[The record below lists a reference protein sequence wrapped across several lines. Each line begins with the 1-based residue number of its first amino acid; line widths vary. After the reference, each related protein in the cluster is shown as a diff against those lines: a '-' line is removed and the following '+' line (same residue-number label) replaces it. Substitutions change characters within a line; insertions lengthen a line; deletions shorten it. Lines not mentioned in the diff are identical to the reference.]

1 MLQYRQNQTLNTIPI
16 LKTKNTENMQFIK
29 HFVTFCLIFHLTSC
43 NLKTKKNTTGESS
56 ILRPNIV
63 IIYAD
68 DLGYG
73 DVSSYGATEL
83 RTPNIDR
90 ISNEGIKFNNGY
102 ATSPTCTPSRFSL
115 LSGTYPFRSRKA
127 KVLSGNAPLLL
138 EVGKQTLPSML
149 QDAGYFTGVV
159 GKWHLGLGDENLN
172 WNEEIKPGPREVGFD
187 YSFIMAA
194 TNDRV
199 PSVYIK
205 NNQVYDLDSNDPLE
219 VSYHENFEGEPTGKD
234 NPELLKV
241 HPSHGHDHSI
251 HNGISRIGYMRGGK
265 SALFIDEDMSDDFL
279 KESKKFINDHK
290 DKPFF
295 LLYSL
300 HQPHV
305 PRVPHPRFAGKS
317 GLGARGDVI
326 LEADWAVGQFL
337 DELDKLGLAKN
348 TIVIFSSDNGPVLD
362 DGYKDEA
369 ITKNG
374 KHTPS
379 GGLRGGKYSKF
390 DAGTHVPFMVRW
402 PAKIKPGFSD
412 ALVCQIDFT
421 ASFASLVGQENLTP
435 DSENMLDAFI
445 GKSKVG
451 RDNLILGNDGLIT
464 YIKGDYVLI
473 PPQIGPKVNWVNHE
487 TGNDLNVQ
495 LFNIK
500 EDRGQL
506 YNIADQHPELVSKML
521 NEIENIKNR

>member
-1 MLQYRQNQTLNTIPI
+1 MTKHLVTIG
-16 LKTKNTENMQFIK
+16 LA
-29 HFVTFCLIFHLTSC
+29 LILTSC
-43 NLKTKKNTTGESS
+43 GDKTNKNIPEETSNS
-56 ILRPNIV
+56 KPNIV

-73 DVSSYGATEL
+73 DVSSYGSTEL
-83 RTPNIDR
+83 ITPNIDR
-90 ISNEGIKFNNGY
+90 ISNEGIKFTNGY

-115 LSGTYPFRSRKA
+115 LSGIYPFRSQKA
-127 KVLSGNAPLLL
+127 KVLPGNAPLLF

-149 QDAGYFTGVV
+149 HDAGYFTGVI
-159 GKWHLGLGDENLN
+159 GKWHLGLGDENMN
-172 WNEEIKPGPREVGFD
+172 WNGEIKPGPREIGFD
-187 YSFIMAA
+187 YSYIMAS

-199 PSVYIK
+199 PSVYVK
-205 NNQVYDLDSNDPLE
+205 NHHIDGLDPNDPIE
-219 VSYHENFEGEPTGKD
+219 VSYRENFEGEPTGKE

-241 HPSHGHDHSI
+241 HPSHGHDQSI

-279 KESKKFINDHK
+279 KESTKFINDHK

-295 LLYSL
+295 LFYSL

-305 PRVPHPRFAGKS
+305 PRIPHPRFAGKS
-317 GLGARGDVI
+317 GLGPRGDVI

-337 DELDKLGLAKN
+337 DELDRLGLAEN

-362 DGYKDEA
+362 DGYEDEA

-374 KHTPS
+374 KHTPN

-402 PAKIKPGFSD
+402 PAEIKPGVSD

-435 DSENMLDAFI
+435 DSENILDAFI

-451 RDNLILGNDGLIT
+451 RDNLILGSQGIT
-464 YIKGDYVLI
+464 TYRKGDYVLI
-473 PPQIGPKVNWVNHE
+473 PSQKGPKRNWVNHE
-487 TGNDLNVQ
+487 TGNDINVQ
-495 LFNIK
+495 LYNLK
-500 EDRGQL
+500 EDRGQQN
-506 YNIADQHPELVSKML
+506 NIADQHPELVNKML
-521 NEIENIKNR
+521 NEIEIIINK

>member
-1 MLQYRQNQTLNTIPI
+1 MQI
-16 LKTKNTENMQFIK
+16 TK
-29 HFVTFCLIFHLTSC
+29 HLVPLCLILILTSC
-43 NLKTKKNTTGESS
+43 GLKTKKNGVEVTANSK
-56 ILRPNIV
+56 PNIV

-83 RTPNIDR
+83 STPNIDR
-90 ISNEGIKFNNGY
+90 IANEGIKFTNGY
-102 ATSPTCTPSRFSL
+102 ATSPTCTPSRYSL
-115 LSGTYPFRSRKA
+115 LSGTYPFRSQKA
-127 KVLSGNAPLLL
+127 RVLAGNAPLLF

-159 GKWHLGLGDENLN
+159 GKWHLGLGDENMN
-172 WNEEIKPGPREVGFD
+172 WNGEIKPGPLEIGFD
-187 YSFIMAA
+187 YSYIMAS

-199 PSVYIK
+199 PSVYVK
-205 NNQVYDLDSNDPLE
+205 NHHVDGLDPNDPLE
-219 VSYHENFEGEPTGKD
+219 VSYRKNFEGEPTGRE
-234 NPELLKV
+234 NPELLKI
-241 HPSHGHDHSI
+241 HPSHGHDQSI

-279 KESKKFINDHK
+279 KESTKFINDHK
-290 DKPFF
+290 NKPFF
-295 LLYSL
+295 LFYSL

-317 GLGARGDVI
+317 GLGPRGDVI

-337 DELDKLGLAKN
+337 DELDKLGIAEN
-348 TIVIFSSDNGPVLD
+348 TIVVFSSDNGPVLD

-374 KHTPS
+374 NHTPS

-402 PAKIKPGFSD
+402 PAKITPGISD

-435 DSENMLDAFI
+435 DSENILDALM
-445 GKSKVG
+445 GKSKLG
-451 RDNLILGNDGLIT
+451 RDNLILGNHGLTT
-464 YIKGDYVLI
+464 YRKGDFILI
-473 PPQIGPKVNWVNHE
+473 PPQKGPKLNWVNHE

-495 LFNIK
+495 LYNVK
-500 EDRGQL
+500 EDRGQQV
-506 YNIADQHPELVSKML
+506 NIADKHPEMVSEML
-521 NEIENIKNR
+521 NEIEIIKNR